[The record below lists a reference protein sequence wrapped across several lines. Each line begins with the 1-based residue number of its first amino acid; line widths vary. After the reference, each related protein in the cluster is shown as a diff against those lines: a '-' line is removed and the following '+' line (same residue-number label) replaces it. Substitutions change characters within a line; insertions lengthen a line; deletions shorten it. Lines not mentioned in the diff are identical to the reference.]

1 MHMTVPENHNSAQV
15 KTLPI
20 TVRIETGIAANSSF
34 SFNQPFR
41 IGRDQSCEIQ
51 LNEPVVSRFHAEFWY
66 ADSSWWL
73 LDLKSHNGT
82 YLNGSP
88 VEKMPLSNGDTIE
101 IGRDGPIIKIVID
114 GPQAQVATAVG
125 QPTLEELRAHYL
137 EGTDSGEAGQ
147 RTVMIRQAFKQIQTH
162 QRRKYTG
169 IIAFCICVAIAAGII
184 AFLKHQQVLRQKRLA
199 EEIFYAMKTL
209 ELEFAPMLKAARIR
223 GDTEAK
229 AQIEKYE
236 TRRMELQKRYD
247 TFLDELDIYQKR
259 MSEEERIILRMARVF
274 GECEIKMPDGFTR
287 EVLNYIK
294 KWKSTTRLQNAIIR
308 AKENGYVETISENL
322 IRYGLPPQFFYLP
335 LQESGFNVQAVGPKT
350 RYGIAKG
357 IWQFIPPTAVYYGL
371 KTGPLQ
377 DLRRYDPRDE
387 RHDFEKSTQAAVRYL
402 RDIYDT
408 EAQASGLLV
417 MASYNWGERRVIK
430 LILQMPENPQ
440 ERNFWQL
447 LSKYKKNIPRET
459 YDYVFYIFSAAVIG
473 ENPQLF
479 GFSFSNPL
487 STVLEK

>member
-1 MHMTVPENHNSAQV
+1 MTAPEDKNSAQAKPV
-15 KTLPI
+15 PI
-20 TVRIETGIAANSSF
+20 KVRIETGIAAHSVFTF
-34 SFNQPFR
+34 SRPFR

-66 ADSSWWL
+66 ADCRWWL
-73 LDLKSHNGT
+73 LDLQSHNRT

-88 VEKMPLSNGDTIE
+88 VERMPLSNGDAIE
-101 IGRDGPIIKIVID
+101 IGQDGPLIKIDIE
-114 GPQAQVATAVG
+114 GPKAKSAAVVC

-147 RTVMIRQAFKQIQTH
+147 RTVMIRQAFKQVQTR
-162 QRRKYTG
+162 QMKKYAG
-169 IIAFCICVAIAAGII
+169 IIAVLICVAVAAGII
-184 AFLKHQQVLRQKRLA
+184 ALLKHQQVVRQKRLA

-209 ELEFAPMLKAARIR
+209 ELEFAPLLKAARLSQDA
-223 GDTEAK
+223 GAK

-236 TRRMELQKRYD
+236 TRRLELQKRYD
-247 TFLDELDIYQKR
+247 TFLAELDIYQKM
-259 MSEEERIILRMARVF
+259 MSKEERIILRMARVF
-274 GECEIKMPDGFTR
+274 GECEIKMPEGFTR
-287 EVLNYIK
+287 EVLNYIQ
-294 KWKSTTRLQNAIIR
+294 KWKLTTRLQDAIIR

-322 IRYGLPPQFFYLP
+322 MTYGLPPQFFYLP

-440 ERNFWQL
+440 ERNFWRL
-447 LSKYKKNIPRET
+447 LSKYRDKIPRET

-473 ENPQLF
+473 ENPHLF
-479 GFSFSNPL
+479 GFSFGNPL
-487 STVLEK
+487 STILE